1 MLFCKKAFSVTLQNS
16 AYNMQ
21 LYEKGT
27 PVRVCF
33 DEFFIF
39 STYIYGEKLPSR
51 HCNVAFHLT
60 RSSQAP
66 KLLEILDAKS
76 RN

>member
-1 MLFCKKAFSVTLQNS
+1 MK
-16 AYNMQ
+16 
-21 LYEKGT
+21 KGT
-27 PVRVCF
+27 PARVCF

-39 STYIYGEKLPSR
+39 SIYIYGEKLPS
-51 HCNVAFHLT
+51 CNVAFHLT

>member
-1 MLFCKKAFSVTLQNS
+1 MK
-16 AYNMQ
+16 
-21 LYEKGT
+21 KGT
-27 PVRVCF
+27 PARVCF

-39 STYIYGEKLPSR
+39 SIYIYGEKLSSQ

-66 KLLEILDAKS
+66 KLLEILDTKS